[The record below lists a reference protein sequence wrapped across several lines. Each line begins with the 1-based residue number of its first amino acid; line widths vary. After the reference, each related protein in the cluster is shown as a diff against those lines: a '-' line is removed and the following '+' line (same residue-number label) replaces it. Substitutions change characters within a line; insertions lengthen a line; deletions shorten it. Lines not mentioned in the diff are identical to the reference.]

1 MPDEALFGAMTTDEE
16 EWITVDASEEAV
28 LVVGGD
34 AIGRSVA
41 AQIAESDVR
50 ATDSAG
56 TPDAVV
62 LAVDASESSADAGLE
77 LPTIPEAT
85 VRIAAVTVPDRS
97 SDGERG
103 VLDAIEERTDT
114 VVLASGAGV
123 DDLRA
128 AVAALVSIIRDPGIV
143 NVDLADVETV
153 FRPVE
158 LAAIGIGTGSID
170 EPVAAIRD
178 AFGSL
183 PRSVETDAAS
193 GVLVDLIGPPSMS
206 VADVNEVVS
215 AVRGRV
221 GPDAH
226 VIWGGAVGSTDETL
240 EVRLVFAG
248 VENARVAPGDDCPRC
263 ETPLSTYTLGD
274 RTMLSCEACGF
285 AGVSVRLRD

>member
-1 MPDEALFGAMTTDEE
+1 MTADEE
-16 EWITVDASEEAV
+16 EWVATDALEEAV

-34 AIGRSVA
+34 PIGRSVA
-41 AQIAESDVR
+41 ARIAESDVR
-50 ATDSAG
+50 ATDGTA

-62 LAVDASESSADAGLE
+62 LAVDASRSSTAE
-77 LPTIPEAT
+77 PEFPTIPEAT
-85 VRIAAVTVPDRS
+85 VRIAAVTVPDRPT
-97 SDGERG
+97 DEERAL
-103 VLDAIEERTDT
+103 LDALRERVDT
-114 VVLASGAGV
+114 VVLASGGGP
-123 DDLRA
+123 DDLTA
-128 AVAALVSIIRDPGIV
+128 AVATLVSIVRDPGIV

-158 LAAIGIGTGSID
+158 LAALGVGRGPID

-193 GVLVDLIGPPSMS
+193 GVLVDLVGPPSMS
-206 VADVNEVVS
+206 VADVNEIVS

-226 VIWGGAVGSTDETL
+226 VIWGGAVGAVDETL

-248 VENARVAPGDDCPRC
+248 VESVRVAPGDDCPRC
-263 ETPLSTYTLGD
+263 STPLSTYSLGD